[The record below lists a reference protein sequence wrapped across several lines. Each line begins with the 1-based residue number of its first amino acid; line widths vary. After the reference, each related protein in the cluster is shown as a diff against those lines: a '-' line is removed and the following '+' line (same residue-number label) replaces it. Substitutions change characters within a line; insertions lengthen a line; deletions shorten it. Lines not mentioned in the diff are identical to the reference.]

1 VLTRF
6 TKSVFKP
13 NLPRTYLERKN
24 ELVREIKVDTG
35 TIRLDFYD
43 NGVVDGDTI
52 SVYIND
58 MPVVSNKILS
68 AKPVSASVRV
78 DLQRRVQEVVMVGEN
93 MGSIPP
99 NTALMIINAGDKRYQ
114 LYLTSDDRKNALV
127 RFIYERPVAANL
139 P

>member
-1 VLTRF
+1 M
-6 TKSVFKP
+6 
-13 NLPRTYLERKN
+13 ERKA
-24 ELVREIKVDTG
+24 ELVREIRVDTG

-58 MPVVSNKILS
+58 MPVVSHKILS
-68 AKPVSASVRV
+68 AKPVSASVKV
-78 DLQRRVQEVVMVGEN
+78 DFQRTVQEVVMVGEN

-99 NTALMIINAGDKRYQ
+99 NTALMIVNAGDKRYQ
-114 LYLTSDDRKNALV
+114 LYLTSDDKKNALV
-127 RFIYERPVAANL
+127 RFIYEKPLVKSNL